1 MICQSSDQSVLAGE
15 QALSGRTD
23 EEDDRAKTGPASTAY
38 QALERLSE
46 IGLLGE
52 LRGKVSFRLDPNE
65 RKEQRASGGPSLLAQ
80 WQSLAVECPEEMRHT
95 VYVSEMRRLEA
106 RQHSHPGCVRRWRK
120 TSMMRTMR
128 ESAVAL
134 GLDARDM
141 LYWDD
146 YSEGTF
152 IGASHFS
159 LGHSFLHT
167 KNEQSSWCRRRS
179 GRVQNSRGLHPDQQH
194 RLHVRRPQA
203 PGNLEVS
210 EGLV

>member
-1 MICQSSDQSVLAGE
+1 M
-15 QALSGRTD
+15 
-23 EEDDRAKTGPASTAY
+23 
-38 QALERLSE
+38 
-46 IGLLGE
+46 GLLGE

-80 WQSLAVECPEEMRHT
+80 WQSLAAECPEEMRHT
-95 VYVSEMRRLEA
+95 VYVSEMRRLKA
-106 RQHSHPGCVRRWRK
+106 RQHAHPGCVRRWRK

-152 IGASHFS
+152 IGALHFS
-159 LGHSFLHT
+159 RAHSLLHT
-167 KNEQSSWCRRRS
+167 KMSSPRGVGGDQAGYKIHVDCIQTSNIGSMYAGHKLLAIWKYPKASYDVLEQHLDTHFVPPLSPVCPCHAVETRGSLS
-179 GRVQNSRGLHPDQQH
+179 PHDVQFVHL
-194 RLHVRRPQA
+194 
-203 PGNLEVS
+203 
-210 EGLV
+210 